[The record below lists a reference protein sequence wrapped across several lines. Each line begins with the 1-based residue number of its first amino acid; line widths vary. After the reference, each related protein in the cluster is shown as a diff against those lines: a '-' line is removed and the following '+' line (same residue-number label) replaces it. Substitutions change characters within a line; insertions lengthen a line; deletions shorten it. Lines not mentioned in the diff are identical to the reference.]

1 MKKLHYFLFFF
12 ATLFSMAYGQIQLS
26 AYSEVSILTI
36 GPGASLNDAFGHS
49 AIHIKDPMYRLDIVY
64 DYGRYDFETD
74 GFYLNFAKGKLN
86 YEIGAA
92 NYKPFISHFKSKKR
106 EVKSQTLNLSLNEKQ
121 ALFQKLQQNIL
132 PQNKSYLYDFFYN
145 NCATKIKDNIVSV
158 SEKPIEFE
166 QPKDFEQHTFRALIR
181 SQVEQNSW
189 GGFGIDLALGSIID
203 QVAPVDDHMF
213 LPRYIHH
220 FFEVAKFK
228 NTNEPLIKK
237 QEILSGQQLNVT
249 HSFWSSPLFIFS
261 ILSFLI
267 LLVTYKNYKSNTR
280 AKWLD
285 ISIFSVTGLIGVL
298 LLLLWF
304 ATDHTAT
311 AYNYNLLWAFAFNLL
326 FIPTLLKKRVKK
338 RFVGYLKFLILMM
351 FLMALHWSTGVQ
363 SFNIG
368 LIPVWIVILLRYTF
382 LSYWF
387 GKNLTQEK

>member
-1 MKKLHYFLFFF
+1 MKKLHSFLFFF

-26 AYSEVSILTI
+26 EYSEVSILTI

-64 DYGRYDFETD
+64 DYGRYDFETE

-92 NYKPFISHFKSKKR
+92 NYKPFISYYKSKRR
-106 EVKSQTLNLSLNEKQ
+106 EVKSQTLNLSLTEKQ

-203 QVAPVDDHMF
+203 QVAPVNDHMF

-280 AKWLD
+280 TKWLD

-368 LIPVWIVILLRYTF
+368 LIPVCIAILLRYTF

>member
-1 MKKLHYFLFFF
+1 MKKLHYFLIFF

-49 AIHIKDPMYRLDIVY
+49 AIRIKDPMYRLDIVY
-64 DYGRYDFETD
+64 DYGRYDFETE
-74 GFYLNFAKGKLN
+74 GFYFNFAKGKLN
-86 YEIGAA
+86 YEIGGA
-92 NYKPFISHFKSKKR
+92 NYKPFISFYKNEGR
-106 EVKSQTLNLSLNEKQ
+106 EVKSQTLSLSLTEKQ

-132 PQNKSYLYDFFYN
+132 PQNKSYAYDFFYN
-145 NCATKIKDNIVSV
+145 NCATKIKDIIVSV
-158 SEKPIEFE
+158 SEKTIEFE
-166 QPKDFEQHTFRALIR
+166 QPQDFEQYTFRALIR
-181 SQVEQNSW
+181 AQVEQNSW

-203 QVAPVDDHMF
+203 RVAPVDDHMF
-213 LPRYIHH
+213 LPRYIHR

-228 NTNEPLIKK
+228 NTNEPLVKK
-237 QEILSGQQLNVT
+237 QEILNGQQLNVK

-267 LLVTYKNYKSNTR
+267 LLVTYKNYKNNTR

-285 ISIFSVTGLIGVL
+285 ISIFSVTGLTGVL

-363 SFNIG
+363 SFNIS
-368 LIPVWIVILLRYTF
+368 LIPVWIAILLRYTF
-382 LSYWF
+382 LSHWF
-387 GKNLTQEK
+387 GKNLTQ

>member
-1 MKKLHYFLFFF
+1 
-12 ATLFSMAYGQIQLS
+12 MAYGQIQLS

-64 DYGRYDFETD
+64 DYGRYDFETE

-86 YEIGAA
+86 YEIGSA
-92 NYKPFISHFKSKKR
+92 NYKSIVSYYKNQGR
-106 EVKSQTLNLSLNEKQ
+106 EVKSQTLNLSLAEKQ

-132 PQNKSYLYDFFYN
+132 PQYKSYAYDFFYN
-145 NCATKIKDNIVSV
+145 NCATKIKDIIVSV

-166 QPKDFEQHTFRALIR
+166 QPKNFEQRTFRALIR

-203 QVAPVDDHMF
+203 RVAPIDDHMF
-213 LPRYIHH
+213 LPKYIFR
-220 FFEVAKFK
+220 FFEVTKFK
-228 NTNEPLIKK
+228 NSNEPLVKK
-237 QEILSGQQLNVT
+237 QEILSVQQLNVK

-267 LLVTYKNYKSNTR
+267 LLVTYKNHKSNTR

-285 ISIFSVTGLIGVL
+285 ILIFSITGLIGVL

-351 FLMALHWSTGVQ
+351 LLVVLHWSTGVQ

-368 LIPVWIVILLRYTF
+368 ILPLWIALLVRYAY
-382 LSYWF
+382 LCKWYN
-387 GKNLTQEK
+387 KNLSH

>member
-1 MKKLHYFLFFF
+1 
-12 ATLFSMAYGQIQLS
+12 MAYGQIQLS
-26 AYSEVSILTI
+26 VYSEVSILTI
-36 GPGASLNDAFGHS
+36 GPGTSLNDAFGHS
-49 AIHIKDPMYRLDIVY
+49 AIRIKDPMYRLDVVY
-64 DYGRYDFETD
+64 DYGRYDFEIE

-86 YEIGAA
+86 YEIGGA
-92 NYKPFISHFKSKKR
+92 NYKPFISFYKNEGR
-106 EVKSQTLNLSLNEKQ
+106 EVKSQTLSLSLTEKQ

-132 PQNKSYLYDFFYN
+132 PQNKSYAYDFFYN
-145 NCATKIKDNIVSV
+145 NCATKIKDIIVSV
-158 SEKPIEFE
+158 SEKTIEFE
-166 QPKDFEQHTFRALIR
+166 QPQDFEQHTFRALIR
-181 SQVEQNSW
+181 AQVEQNSW

-203 QVAPVDDHMF
+203 RVAPVDDHMF
-213 LPRYIHH
+213 LPRYIHR

-228 NTNEPLIKK
+228 NTNEPLVKK
-237 QEILSGQQLNVT
+237 QEILNGQQLNVK

-267 LLVTYKNYKSNTR
+267 LLVTYKNYKNNTR

-285 ISIFSVTGLIGVL
+285 ISIFSVTGLTGVL

-363 SFNIG
+363 SFNVS
-368 LIPVWIVILLRYTF
+368 LIPVWIAILLRYTF
-382 LSYWF
+382 LSHWF
-387 GKNLTQEK
+387 GKNLTQ

>member
-1 MKKLHYFLFFF
+1 MKKLYYFLIFF

-49 AIHIKDPMYRLDIVY
+49 AIRIKDPMYRLDIVY
-64 DYGRYDFETD
+64 DYGRYDFETE
-74 GFYLNFAKGKLN
+74 GFYFNFAKGKLN
-86 YEIGAA
+86 YEIGGA
-92 NYKPFISHFKSKKR
+92 NYKPFISFYKNEGR
-106 EVKSQTLNLSLNEKQ
+106 EVKSQTLSLSLTEKQ

-132 PQNKSYLYDFFYN
+132 PQNKSYAYDFFYN
-145 NCATKIKDNIVSV
+145 NCATKIKDIIVSV
-158 SEKPIEFE
+158 SEKTIEFE
-166 QPKDFEQHTFRALIR
+166 QPQDFEQYTFRALIR
-181 SQVEQNSW
+181 AQVEQNSW

-203 QVAPVDDHMF
+203 RVAPVDDHMF
-213 LPRYIHH
+213 LPRYIHR

-228 NTNEPLIKK
+228 NTNEPLVKK
-237 QEILSGQQLNVT
+237 QEILNGQQLNVK

-267 LLVTYKNYKSNTR
+267 LLVTYKNYKNNTR

-285 ISIFSVTGLIGVL
+285 ISIFSVTGLTGVL

-338 RFVGYLKFLILMM
+338 RFIGYLKFLILMM

-363 SFNIG
+363 SFNIS
-368 LIPVWIVILLRYTF
+368 LIPIWIAILLRYTF
-382 LSYWF
+382 LSHWF
-387 GKNLTQEK
+387 GKNLTQ

>member
-26 AYSEVSILTI
+26 EYSEVSILTI

-64 DYGRYDFETD
+64 DYGRYDFETE

-92 NYKPFISHFKSKKR
+92 NYKPFISYYKSKRR
-106 EVKSQTLNLSLNEKQ
+106 EVKSQTLNLSLTEKQ

-132 PQNKSYLYDFFYN
+132 PQNKRYLYDFFYN

-280 AKWLD
+280 TKWLD

-368 LIPVWIVILLRYTF
+368 LIPVCIAILLRYTF

>member
-1 MKKLHYFLFFF
+1 
-12 ATLFSMAYGQIQLS
+12 MAYGQIQLS

-36 GPGASLNDAFGHS
+36 GPGTSLNDAFGHS

-64 DYGRYDFETD
+64 DYGRYDFETE

-92 NYKPFISHFKSKKR
+92 NYKPFISYYKSKRR
-106 EVKSQTLNLSLNEKQ
+106 EVKSQTLNLSLAEKQ

-228 NTNEPLIKK
+228 NKNEPLIKK

-261 ILSFLI
+261 ILSILI

-368 LIPVWIVILLRYTF
+368 LIPVWIAILLRYTF

>member
-1 MKKLHYFLFFF
+1 
-12 ATLFSMAYGQIQLS
+12 MAYGQIQLS

-49 AIHIKDPMYRLDIVY
+49 AIRIKDPMYRLDIVY
-64 DYGRYDFETD
+64 DYGRYDFETE
-74 GFYLNFAKGKLN
+74 GFYFNFAKGKLN
-86 YEIGAA
+86 YEIGGA
-92 NYKPFISHFKSKKR
+92 NYKPFISFYKNEGR
-106 EVKSQTLNLSLNEKQ
+106 EVKSQTLSLSLTEKQ

-132 PQNKSYLYDFFYN
+132 PQNKSYAYDFFYN
-145 NCATKIKDNIVSV
+145 NCATKIKDIIVSV
-158 SEKPIEFE
+158 SEKTIEFE
-166 QPKDFEQHTFRALIR
+166 QPQDFEQYTFRALIR
-181 SQVEQNSW
+181 AQVEQNSW

-203 QVAPVDDHMF
+203 RVAPVDDHMF
-213 LPRYIHH
+213 LPRYIHR

-228 NTNEPLIKK
+228 NTNEPLVKK
-237 QEILSGQQLNVT
+237 QEILNGQQLNVK

-261 ILSFLI
+261 ILGFFI
-267 LLVTYKNYKSNTR
+267 LLVTYKNYKNNTR

-285 ISIFSVTGLIGVL
+285 ISIFSVTGLTGVL

-311 AYNYNLLWAFAFNLL
+311 AYNYDLLWAFAFNLL

-363 SFNIG
+363 SFNISI
-368 LIPVWIVILLRYTF
+368 IPVWIAILLRYTF
-382 LSYWF
+382 LSHWF
-387 GKNLTQEK
+387 GKNLTQ

>member
-1 MKKLHYFLFFF
+1 MKKLHYFLIFFV
-12 ATLFSMAYGQIQLS
+12 TLFSMAYGQIQLS

-49 AIHIKDPMYRLDIVY
+49 AIRIKDPMYRLDIVY
-64 DYGRYDFETD
+64 DYGRYDFETE
-74 GFYLNFAKGKLN
+74 GFYFNFAKGKLN
-86 YEIGAA
+86 YEIGGA
-92 NYKPFISHFKSKKR
+92 NYKPFISFYKNEGR
-106 EVKSQTLNLSLNEKQ
+106 EVKSQTLSLSLTEKQ

-132 PQNKSYLYDFFYN
+132 PQNKSYAYDFFYN
-145 NCATKIKDNIVSV
+145 NCATKIKDIIVSV
-158 SEKPIEFE
+158 SEKTIEFE
-166 QPKDFEQHTFRALIR
+166 QPQDFEQYTFRALIR
-181 SQVEQNSW
+181 AQVEQNSW

-203 QVAPVDDHMF
+203 RVAPVDDHMF
-213 LPRYIHH
+213 LPRYIHR

-228 NTNEPLIKK
+228 NTNEPLVKK
-237 QEILSGQQLNVT
+237 QEILNGQQLNVK

-267 LLVTYKNYKSNTR
+267 LLVTHKNYKNNTR

-285 ISIFSVTGLIGVL
+285 ISIFSVTGLTGVL

-363 SFNIG
+363 SFNIS
-368 LIPVWIVILLRYTF
+368 LIPVWIAILLRYTF
-382 LSYWF
+382 LSHWF
-387 GKNLTQEK
+387 GKNLTQ

>member
-1 MKKLHYFLFFF
+1 
-12 ATLFSMAYGQIQLS
+12 MAYGQIQLS

-49 AIHIKDPMYRLDIVY
+49 AIRIKDPMYRLDIVY
-64 DYGRYDFETD
+64 DYGRYDFETE

-86 YEIGAA
+86 YEIGGA
-92 NYKPFISHFKSKKR
+92 NYKPFISFYKNEGR
-106 EVKSQTLNLSLNEKQ
+106 EVKSQTLSLSLTEKQ

-132 PQNKSYLYDFFYN
+132 PQNKSYAYVFFYN
-145 NCATKIKDNIVSV
+145 NCATKIKDIIVSV

-166 QPKDFEQHTFRALIR
+166 QPQDFEQHTFRALIR
-181 SQVEQNSW
+181 AQVEQNSW

-203 QVAPVDDHMF
+203 RVAPVDDHMF
-213 LPRYIHH
+213 LPRYIHR

-228 NTNEPLIKK
+228 NTNEPLVKK
-237 QEILSGQQLNVT
+237 QEILNGQQLNVK

-267 LLVTYKNYKSNTR
+267 LLVTYKNYKNNTR

-285 ISIFSVTGLIGVL
+285 ISIFSVTGLTGVL

-363 SFNIG
+363 SFNIS
-368 LIPVWIVILLRYTF
+368 LIPVWIAILHRYTF
-382 LSYWF
+382 LSHWF
-387 GKNLTQEK
+387 GENLTQ

>member
-1 MKKLHYFLFFF
+1 
-12 ATLFSMAYGQIQLS
+12 MAYGQIQLS

-368 LIPVWIVILLRYTF
+368 LIPVWIAILLRYTF

>member
-1 MKKLHYFLFFF
+1 
-12 ATLFSMAYGQIQLS
+12 MAYGQIQLS

-49 AIHIKDPMYRLDIVY
+49 AIRIKDPMYRLDVVY
-64 DYGRYDFETD
+64 DYGRYDFETE
-74 GFYLNFAKGKLN
+74 GFYFNFAKGKLN
-86 YEIGAA
+86 YEIGGA
-92 NYKPFISHFKSKKR
+92 NYKPFISFYKNEGR
-106 EVKSQTLNLSLNEKQ
+106 EVKSQTLSLSLTEKQ

-132 PQNKSYLYDFFYN
+132 PQNKSYAYDFFYN
-145 NCATKIKDNIVSV
+145 NCATKIKDIIVSV
-158 SEKPIEFE
+158 SEKTIEFE
-166 QPKDFEQHTFRALIR
+166 QPQDFEQYTFRALIR
-181 SQVEQNSW
+181 AQVEQNSW

-203 QVAPVDDHMF
+203 RVAPVDDHMF
-213 LPRYIHH
+213 LPRYIHR

-228 NTNEPLIKK
+228 NTNEPLVKK
-237 QEILSGQQLNVT
+237 QEILNGQKLNVK

-261 ILSFLI
+261 ILNFLI
-267 LLVTYKNYKSNTR
+267 LLVTYKNYKNNTR

-285 ISIFSVTGLIGVL
+285 ISIFSVTGLTGVL

-363 SFNIG
+363 SFNIS
-368 LIPVWIVILLRYTF
+368 LIPVWIAILLRYTF
-382 LSYWF
+382 LSHWF
-387 GKNLTQEK
+387 GKNLTQ

>member
-26 AYSEVSILTI
+26 EYSEVSILTI

-64 DYGRYDFETD
+64 DYGRYDFETE

-92 NYKPFISHFKSKKR
+92 NYKPFISYYKSKRR
-106 EVKSQTLNLSLNEKQ
+106 EVKSQTLNLSLTEKQ

-280 AKWLD
+280 TKWLD

-351 FLMALHWSTGVQ
+351 FLMALHSSTGVQ
-363 SFNIG
+363 SFNIS
-368 LIPVWIVILLRYTF
+368 LIPVWIAILLRYTF
-382 LSYWF
+382 LSHWF
-387 GKNLTQEK
+387 GKNLTQ